1 MDNSV
6 QQIWDNCLQLIKN
19 NINATSFRIWFAP
32 IVPLKLEDCT
42 LTVQVPSAYVYEY
55 IEQNYVE
62 LLRKALQRELGP
74 NAKLKYNIIVDKRA
88 AAQGSFS
95 VPSNHNN
102 AQPQSQATQ
111 KGNEV
116 PDPFATPV
124 VRRKPLDSRLNPMYT
139 MENFVEGECNKLGRR
154 AAEAIA
160 SKPGCHNTF
169 NPFTIFGNSGMGKTH
184 LAHAVGNLIKE
195 KYPDKQVLYVEAS
208 KFQTQ
213 YADACRNNTRN
224 DFIHFYQMLDVLIID
239 DVQEFAGKMGTQD
252 TFFAIFNSFYMS
264 GKQIVLTCD
273 TKPAELKGLNERL
286 LSRFKCGLTVEM
298 SMPDYNTRLN
308 ILKRKVYNDGMD
320 IPEEILKYIAQTV
333 ESNVRDLEGSLISLF
348 AHCTFDRKELTLEEA
363 KQLLSR
369 INNNTEPEKFTI
381 EHIIKTICAHFGIK
395 EQVLSSKSRA
405 KEIAT
410 ARQLAM
416 YFAKQLTD
424 LPYKQ
429 IGIAIGNRD
438 HSTVL
443 YACKTVAKQIETDEK
458 TKETVLE
465 IENEIKSQR

>member
-95 VPSNHNN
+95 VPSNRNN
-102 AQPQSQATQ
+102 AQPQSPTTQ

-124 VRRKPLDSRLNPMYT
+124 VRRKPLDSRLNPIYT

-160 SKPGCHNTF
+160 NKPGHNTF
-169 NPFTIFGNSGMGKTH
+169 NPFLIFGNSGLGKTH
-184 LAHAVGNLIKE
+184 LAQAVGNLIKE
-195 KYPDKQVLYVEAS
+195 KYPDKLVLYVEAS

-213 YADACRNNTRN
+213 FTDACRNNTRN

-239 DVQEFAGKMGTQD
+239 DVQEFAGKMATQD
-252 TFFAIFNSFYMS
+252 TFFAIFNSFYLC
-264 GKQIVLTCD
+264 GKQIILTCD

-348 AHCTFDRKELTLEEA
+348 AHCTFDRKEMTLEEA
-363 KQLLSR
+363 KQLLGR

-410 ARQLAM
+410 ARQFAM

-458 TKETVLE
+458 VKETVLE

>member
-95 VPSNHNN
+95 VPSNRNN
-102 AQPQSQATQ
+102 AQPQSPTTQ

-124 VRRKPLDSRLNPMYT
+124 VRRKPLDSRLNPIYT

-160 SKPGCHNTF
+160 NKPGHNTF
-169 NPFTIFGNSGMGKTH
+169 NPFLIFGNSGLGKTH
-184 LAHAVGNLIKE
+184 LAQAVGNLIKE
-195 KYPDKQVLYVEAS
+195 KYPDKLVLYVEAS

-213 YADACRNNTRN
+213 FTDACRNNTRN

-239 DVQEFAGKMGTQD
+239 DVQEFAGKMATQD
-252 TFFAIFNSFYMS
+252 TFFAIFNSFYLC
-264 GKQIVLTCD
+264 GKQIILTCD

-348 AHCTFDRKELTLEEA
+348 AHCTFDRKEMTLEEA
-363 KQLLSR
+363 KQLLGR
-369 INNNTEPEKFTI
+369 INNNTEPEKYTI

-410 ARQLAM
+410 ARQFAM

-458 TKETVLE
+458 VKEIVLE
-465 IENEIKSQR
+465 IEIEIKSQR